1 MVVGSKR
8 LRLTAPLPKI
18 ILTPES
24 AKFRSPNQNYVD
36 ILTFLRYF
44 KTIKLGQGRRRT
56 MARQFDQE
64 LDKLKQDLVHM
75 AKLAEAAVGKS
86 VDSVI
91 NRDSDLAREVITDDI
106 NLNRLELSIDEHSLR
121 LLALRQPLAT
131 DLRLITAALRITTEL
146 ERIGDQAV
154 NIAERA
160 LELNSSTPVDLTIDL
175 RAMAEMALDMVRTSI
190 QAFVQQD
197 PRLAIQVCHRDV
209 EIDILDDEYIQKL
222 LSEMIKESRW
232 VVRLHH
238 FIIIVRNLERIADLA
253 TNIAENIVFIF
264 EGRVIKHRCE
274 EWMSVPPLT

>member
-1 MVVGSKR
+1 MV
-8 LRLTAPLPKI
+8 
-18 ILTPES
+18 
-24 AKFRSPNQNYVD
+24 
-36 ILTFLRYF
+36 
-44 KTIKLGQGRRRT
+44 
-56 MARQFDQE
+56 RQFDQE
-64 LDKLKQDLVHM
+64 LEKLKTDLVRM
-75 AKLAEAAVGKS
+75 ANLAEVAVRKS
-86 VDSVI
+86 VESVI
-91 NRDSDLAREVITDDI
+91 NRNSDLAREVITEDI
-106 NLNRLELSIDEHSLR
+106 NINRLELAIDEHSLR

-160 LELNSSTPVDLTIDL
+160 LELNSAAPIDL
-175 RAMAEMALDMVRTSI
+175 PIDIRTMAEMALDMVRTSI

-222 LSEMIKESRW
+222 LSEMIEESRW

-253 TNIAENIVFIF
+253 TNIAEDIVFIV

-274 EWMSVPPLT
+274 EWMAAPPLT